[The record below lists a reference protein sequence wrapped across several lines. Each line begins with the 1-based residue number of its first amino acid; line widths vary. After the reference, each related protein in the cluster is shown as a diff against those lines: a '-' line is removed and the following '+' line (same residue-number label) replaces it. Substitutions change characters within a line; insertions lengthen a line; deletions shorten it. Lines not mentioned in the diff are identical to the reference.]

1 LKFKSDFIKVATHTH
16 VFIQANK
23 IRVRNETGAQLLIK
37 VGVRVQNR
45 DVINGGSESAFDWH
59 GDFL

>member
-1 LKFKSDFIKVATHTH
+1 LKFESDFIKVATYTH
-16 VFIQANK
+16 VLIQANK

-45 DVINGGSESAFDWH
+45 DVINSGSESAFDWH